1 MDRVTWSVGTLY
13 YWTAKIAGQ
22 PVKALVDSG
31 SSASFLLFELLKNH
45 QESQLTEKV
54 MNKPDEILRDYS
66 QQPIRIRPIA
76 TVELEVGRK
85 GSNSHLFVV

>member
-1 MDRVTWSVGTLY
+1 MEESGVCLIKPVIIVGPLY
-13 YWTAKIAGQ
+13 YWTAMIVGQ

-31 SSASFLLFELLKNH
+31 SSASFLLFELLKNR

-54 MNKPDEILRDYS
+54 LNKPDDILRNDS
-66 QQPIRIRPIA
+66 QQPIRI
-76 TVELEVGRK
+76 EK

>member
-1 MDRVTWSVGTLY
+1 M
-13 YWTAKIAGQ
+13 IAGQ

-31 SSASFLLFELLKNH
+31 SSASFLLFELLKNR

-54 MNKPDEILRDYS
+54 LNKPDEILRNYS
-66 QQPIRIRPIA
+66 QQPIII
-76 TVELEVGRK
+76 EVGRK

>member
-13 YWTAKIAGQ
+13 YWTAKIVGQ

-31 SSASFLLFELLKNH
+31 SSASFLLFEFLKNR

-54 MNKPDEILRDYS
+54 LNKPDEILRNYS
-66 QQPIRIRPIA
+66 QQPNRIRPMA

>member
-1 MDRVTWSVGTLY
+1 M
-13 YWTAKIAGQ
+13 IAGQ

-31 SSASFLLFELLKNH
+31 SSASFLLFEFLKNR

-54 MNKPDEILRDYS
+54 LNKPDEILRNYS
-66 QQPIRIRPIA
+66 QQPIRI
-76 TVELEVGRK
+76 EVGRK